1 MKWFDESKIKT
12 LDDLK
17 KFYRPLVKK
26 HHPDAGGKTRDMQE
40 INAEYDI
47 LFERLKAQ
55 HNARADAGK
64 GWRTDETADDF
75 KRILEILLRLDGL
88 EIELCGSWLW
98 IGGSTM
104 KHKEAL
110 KAAGCQW
117 CSKKK
122 LWSWKPAGKRGH
134 GYRGT
139 KSMDQIRAKYGSQTF
154 TRKDDDLRTA

>member
-1 MKWFDESKIKT
+1 MKWFNVSEIRT

-17 KFYRPLVKK
+17 KAYRRLAMA
-26 HHPDAGGKTRDMQE
+26 HHPDRGGNTQDMQE
-40 INAEYDI
+40 INNEHDI

-55 HNARADAGK
+55 QNARADAGQ
-64 GWRTDETADDF
+64 GRRTEENASDF
-75 KRILEILLRLDGL
+75 RRIIEILIKLDGL

-98 IGGSTM
+98 IGGETR

-122 LWSWKPAGKRGH
+122 LWSWKPAGKRYH
-134 GYRGT
+134 NYRGT
-139 KSMDQIRAKYGSQTF
+139 KSMAEIRTKYGSVKVKSTED
-154 TRKDDDLRTA
+154 KTA